1 MQEPEYV
8 RTPEGIRFSDSQG
21 SLGPPLQTGLALMY
35 DRVEG
40 VVLRHGEASAVDALY
55 QQYIAALAGTALT
68 SDIVMLG
75 FDLAHLTSLLL
86 SGGEPRDPDRRLPR
100 HECPTPRRTGTWEGR
115 TTGVGIRP
123 RPRP

>member
-8 RTPEGIRFSDSQG
+8 RTSEGIRFSDSQG

-86 SGGEPRDPDRRLPR
+86 SEVNRAIQTAGYLATNAQRLGAPAPGKEEPQ
-100 HECPTPRRTGTWEGR
+100 G
-115 TTGVGIRP
+115 
-123 RPRP
+123 